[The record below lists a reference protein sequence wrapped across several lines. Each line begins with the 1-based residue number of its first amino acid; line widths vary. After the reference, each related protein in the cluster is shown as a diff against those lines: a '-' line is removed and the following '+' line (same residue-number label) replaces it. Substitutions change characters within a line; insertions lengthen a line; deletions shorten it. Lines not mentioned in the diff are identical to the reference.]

1 MAPAHARFS
10 YQKMDDD
17 DPDAQ
22 HEAVE
27 LGPFNTVTSASFNYG
42 AVPTIT
48 SDLPKGWTSTEKMP
62 IRPASTATMFSGW
75 RGGATSAAGLASI
88 SLCINL
94 GVGIWLCTQGKNA
107 GGLTEVYRGNCNTAK
122 QLSIWVHLA
131 INILST
137 LLLGGSNYCMQCV
150 SAPTRKEIDKAH
162 SQGKYLDIGVPSMR
176 NLGVIGLQKNALWW
190 ILGLTSI
197 PLHLMYNSAFYSS
210 LSNNDYNILIVTPD
224 FVTGGAFDLAAA
236 IDASHTIWDYDATID
251 VDPAAIQSEIGTA
264 RFERLEVKQC
274 IRDYAQ
280 VFLSSRRNLVLVSNA
295 DQANNSLL
303 YLEKYETS
311 RELGDGRYTPY
322 NWSVDFYPSQI
333 KTDTDRICRAVG
345 TIYQSHNPPNN
356 PTACDAYISEIE
368 AASDEWEP
376 WGYQVQY
383 CMSETVDESCSFNG
397 NIPIIFTVIACNV
410 AKLLLMLIVAFR
422 LRGSPLITIGDA
434 IASFLQ
440 RPDLTTEGLCLLTRQ
455 DVTRGTEKVGP
466 DGRPLP
472 GRLRLWPPDASATK
486 LQGQPATARRYRWSQ
501 AASWRRWV
509 FTIALTAIALVV
521 VAGLLAWASKRVV
534 SRTRSIS
541 IWKMGFGAVNVNT
554 LINGWDIEK
563 IADPSTQILASILI
577 ANLPQTILSFL
588 YLNLNGLLTSM
599 FLADEWSDF
608 ARERKTLRVST
619 PQGRQRSNHFL
630 QLPYRMGVPLMVL
643 SGLLHWLV
651 SQSIFLAIVSEYTPL
666 GDLATPVAIATCG
679 FSPVAMLTLILVGAA
694 TIAGVIGLSRLR
706 YDGGIPLVGSC
717 SVAIAAACHRPTWDV
732 DAHLNPVQWGAVP
745 GAERET
751 GVGHC
756 CFTSGDVEEL
766 HIGRMYAGIIPKL
779 D

>member
-10 YQKMDDD
+10 YQKMHDDE
-17 DPDAQ
+17 PDEQ

-27 LGPFNTVTSASFNYG
+27 LGPFNTVTSASFNYS

-48 SDLPKGWTSTEKMP
+48 SNRPKGWTSTEKMHV
-62 IRPASTATMFSGW
+62 RLASTATMFSGW

-94 GVGIWLCTQGKNA
+94 GVGIWLCNLNKNA
-107 GGLTEVYRGNCNTAK
+107 GELTEVYRGNCNTAK

-131 INILST
+131 INIFST
-137 LLLGGSNYCMQCV
+137 LLLGGSNYCMQCL
-150 SAPTRKEIDKAH
+150 SSPTRKEIDKAH
-162 SQGKYLDIGVPSMR
+162 SQGKYLDIGVLSMR
-176 NLGVIGLQKNALWW
+176 NLGAIGLQKNAFWW

-210 LSNNDYNILIVTPD
+210 LSNNDYNILIVTPE

-236 IDASHTIWDYDATID
+236 INASNTIWDYDATID
-251 VDPAAIQSEIGTA
+251 VDPADIQRAIGTTK
-264 RFERLEVKQC
+264 FEHLEVKRC

-311 RELGDGRYTPY
+311 RELGGGRYTPY
-322 NWSVDFYPSQI
+322 DW
-333 KTDTDRICRAVG
+333 ICRAVA
-345 TIYQSHNPPNN
+345 TIYQSHNSPNN

-383 CMSETVDESCSFNG
+383 CMSETVEESCSFNG
-397 NIPIIFTVIACNV
+397 NIPIIFTVITCNV
-410 AKLLLMLIVAFR
+410 AKMLLMWIVAFR

-434 IASFLQ
+434 VASFLQ

-455 DVTRGTEKVGP
+455 DVTMGAEKVGAE
-466 DGRPLP
+466 GRPLP
-472 GRLRLWPPDASATK
+472 GQLRLWPPDSSATK
-486 LQGQPATARRYRWSQ
+486 LQGKPATARRYRWSQ
-501 AASWRRWV
+501 AASWKRWV
-509 FTIALTAIALVV
+509 FTIVLAAIALLV

-534 SRTRSIS
+534 STTRSIS
-541 IWKMGFGAVNVNT
+541 IWKMGFGAVNVNA
-554 LINGWDIEK
+554 LINGWAIER
-563 IADPSTQILASILI
+563 IAKPSTQILASILI

-599 FLADEWSDF
+599 FLADEWNDF

-643 SGLLHWLV
+643 SGLLHWLI

-679 FSPVAMLTLILVGAA
+679 FSPVAMLTLLLVGGV
-694 TIAGVIGLSRLR
+694 TIATVIGLGRLR
-706 YDGGIPLVGSC
+706 YNGNIPLVGSC

-732 DAHLNPVQWGAVP
+732 DAYLNPVQWGAVP
-745 GAERET
+745 GGERET

-756 CFTSGDVEEL
+756 CFTSGDVEEPL
-766 HIGRMYAGIIPKL
+766 LGKMYAGIIPKL